1 MPLESI
7 VLASCETKRLFFAR
21 RRNSKRVEQTRT
33 RWWFMHARFGSER
46 TRRFV
51 ADETRPFA
59 QHLQRRGETR
69 RGRKKETGGSCFL
82 AKGQSVGE
90 GRRSILIP
98 IIASFSDCNWVDPFS
113 RPTHPCLHPPDDGR
127 TFPQQRRKVETR
139 EEAERERERVEI
151 YIFCSW
157 RTCSFWREEVNDL
170 STNDHRLKVICRW
183 PFRFTILCSFPFPFP
198 RFPSSCETLVQHFSG
213 EFIEIYR
220 ERVNDCFHLLHSLEY
235 VLNERI

>member
-1 MPLESI
+1 
-7 VLASCETKRLFFAR
+7 
-21 RRNSKRVEQTRT
+21 
-33 RWWFMHARFGSER
+33 MHARFGSER

-220 ERVNDCFHLLHSLEY
+220 GRVNDYFHLLHSLEY

>member
-1 MPLESI
+1 
-7 VLASCETKRLFFAR
+7 
-21 RRNSKRVEQTRT
+21 
-33 RWWFMHARFGSER
+33 MHARFGSER

-139 EEAERERERVEI
+139 EEAEREGESGNI
-151 YIFCSW
+151 YFLLVAHLLVLEGGGQWFINEWPPVKGYLSLALPIYDFVLVSFSISNSLSEFL
-157 RTCSFWREEVNDL
+157 RNTCS
-170 STNDHRLKVICRW
+170 
-183 PFRFTILCSFPFPFP
+183 
-198 RFPSSCETLVQHFSG
+198 TL
-213 EFIEIYR
+213 
-220 ERVNDCFHLLHSLEY
+220 
-235 VLNERI
+235 

>member
-139 EEAERERERVEI
+139 EEERESGNI
-151 YIFCSW
+151 YFLLVAHLLVLEGGGQWFINEWPPVKGYLSVALPIYDFVLVSFSISSLPEFL
-157 RTCSFWREEVNDL
+157 RNTCS
-170 STNDHRLKVICRW
+170 
-183 PFRFTILCSFPFPFP
+183 
-198 RFPSSCETLVQHFSG
+198 TL
-213 EFIEIYR
+213 
-220 ERVNDCFHLLHSLEY
+220 
-235 VLNERI
+235 